1 MTLTKRLSLVAAL
14 VAVFALAAAAVTLSS
29 QLTSAS
35 SPTPTG
41 EAARLDDGQDL
52 LPQAGI
58 TIDQAIA
65 VAQAAVADP
74 TASDGDGE
82 TNDDANVAGDPAGPN
97 DETNDGADD
106 AADPNHTDDEAE
118 DTADSEAD
126 GETNDGADD
135 SPADGVV
142 GEIDLE
148 DYNGTLA
155 FNVEIGAH
163 DVKVDAATGDVLGMG
178 SD

>member
-1 MTLTKRLSLVAAL
+1 MTTAKRFYWVAAL

-29 QLTSAS
+29 QLTSADS
-35 SPTPTG
+35 ATG
-41 EAARLDDGQDL
+41 EAARLDDGQQL

-65 VAQAAVADP
+65 AAQAAVANP
-74 TASDGDGE
+74 GASDGDGE
-82 TNDDANVAGDPAGPN
+82 T
-97 DETNDGADD
+97 ADD
-106 AADPNHTDDEAE
+106 N
-118 DTADSEAD
+118 TADDHAD
-126 GETNDGADD
+126 GETNDDGVNTAADPNNTDGETNDDGDTQADGETND

-148 DYNGTLA
+148 DYNGTLV
-155 FNVEIGAH
+155 FNVEIGQH
-163 DVKVDAATGDVLGMG
+163 DVMVDAATGDVLGMG

>member
-1 MTLTKRLSLVAAL
+1 MTLAKRFYLVAGL
-14 VAVFALAAAAVTLSS
+14 VAVLAIAAVAVTMSS
-29 QLTSAS
+29 QLTSADS
-35 SPTPTG
+35 ATG
-41 EAARLDDGQDL
+41 EAGRLDDGQQL

-65 VAQAAVADP
+65 AAQAAVTNPSA
-74 TASDGDGE
+74 GDGE
-82 TNDDANVAGDPAGPN
+82 TADDANVADDPNGPN
-97 DETNDGADD
+97 DETNDGAND
-106 AADPNHTDDEAE
+106 AADPNNTDGGTE
-118 DTADSEAD
+118 DTADNAAD
-126 GETNDGADD
+126 GETND

-155 FNVEIGAH
+155 FNVEIGAQ
-163 DVKVDAATGDVLGMG
+163 DVKVDASNGAVLGMG